1 MHQGSHI
8 LTARFLKEIGFEDLN
23 DIIIYADNLGAIRLA
38 ENPVFHQR
46 SKHIDIKYH
55 YVQDTLRN
63 GDLKIKHIST
73 TDMIAD
79 VLTKGLPKKKHT
91 DCINKTGML
100 PCVAK
105 KVGTIREGVLE
116 PRVFGE
122 TVRR

>member
-79 VLTKGLPKKKHT
+79 VLTKELPKKKHT
-91 DCINKTGML
+91 DCINKARIL
-100 PCVAK
+100 PVCREEGRHDSRGN
-105 KVGTIREGVLE
+105 VGTAS
-116 PRVFGE
+116 FGK
-122 TVRR
+122 TMHR